1 MRNPQI
7 IDRWGTPVSRAAL
20 TERRSMYEGIRSP
33 LTGYPADGLNPLT
46 LAAILRAADAGEPVR
61 YLELAEA
68 MEERDAHYHGV
79 LGTRKRAVSQIGATI
94 EAASDAA
101 ADVKIAD
108 AIRDWVRRDDLS
120 NEIFHILDCL
130 GKGVSFTRI
139 DWDRSEGQWRPLQ
152 LDRWDPRLFRFDRG
166 DLSTPRMILADGR
179 EMPLEPFRFIYANI
193 AAKSG
198 LPLRSGLARIA
209 AWAWMFKAYTLR
221 DWTMFTQ
228 TYGQPLRLGRWQNG
242 ASEDDKRTL
251 FEAVANIAGDCAAIV
266 PEGMNIEFVET
277 GNVGAASD
285 LYERRCDWLDR
296 QVSKAVL
303 GQTTTTDAVSGGH
316 AVSREH
322 RLVQEDIETAD
333 ARALAAILNRDLI
346 RPWVDLEWGP
356 QAAYP
361 RLVIARE
368 KSEDLL
374 STASLLEK
382 LVPLGLRVSA
392 AEVRDRAGFSD
403 PKPSEPVLAAA
414 APAAAPPMPPLNG
427 VSGDFKGGEAPGAGD
442 AALNAEGASVAL
454 PRDPGHLDL
463 LAARMTAEA
472 QPAVLRMLEQI
483 EAMVQSAGSLEE
495 LRAMLLEAYP
505 ALDSKA
511 LADRLAAGMTA
522 ARLAGAAAVEE
533 GADG

>member
-7 IDRWGTPVSRAAL
+7 IDRWGNPVSRGQL

-33 LTGYPADGLNPLT
+33 LTGYPADGLDPLT

-79 LGTRKRAVSQIGATI
+79 IGTRKRAVAQIGI
-94 EAASDAA
+94 SVEAASDAA
-101 ADVKIAD
+101 ADVEIAD
-108 AIRDWVRRDDLS
+108 QIRDWLGRDELAE
-120 NEIFHILDCL
+120 EIFHILDCL

-139 DWDRSEGQWRPLQ
+139 DWDRSEGQWRPLR
-152 LDRWDPRLFRFDRG
+152 LERWDPRLFRFDRT
-166 DLSTPRMILADGR
+166 DLTTPRTLLPDGR
-179 EMPLEPFRFIYANI
+179 DAPLEPFRFVYAAI

-228 TYGQPLRLGRWQNG
+228 TYGQPLRLGRWQSG

-251 FEAVANIAGDCAAIV
+251 FDAVANIAGDCAAIV

-346 RPWVDLEWGP
+346 RPWVDLEWGV
-356 QAAYP
+356 QVRYP

-368 KSEDLL
+368 KAEDLL

-403 PKPSEPVLAAA
+403 PEPSEPVLSPPVPPP
-414 APAAAPPMPPLNG
+414 APGTAPLKG
-427 VSGDFKGGEAPGAGD
+427 VGSEIKGGEAPDRGD
-442 AALNAEGASVAL
+442 AALQTEGAPAAKN
-454 PRDPGHLDL
+454 PGVSHIDL
-463 LAARMTAEA
+463 LTDRMAGEA
-472 QPAVLRMLEQI
+472 QPEVARMLGQI
-483 EAMVQSAGSLEE
+483 EAMVTAAGSLEE
-495 LRAMLLEAYP
+495 LHAMLLAGFP
-505 ALDSKA
+505 QIDAA
-511 LADRLAAGMTA
+511 GLAARLATGLTA
-522 ARLAGAAAVEE
+522 ARLAGAVAAGED
-533 GADG
+533 ADG